1 MKHVLSILAITF
13 LSINVA
19 SAALNSG
26 EANYSS
32 GISPITMTP
41 KGSVSIEKYPVLTP
55 ILGVTYFLLVLFVT
69 LVVIVGAIAAIHAYK
84 NTKKLLPTAGP

>member
-26 EANYSS
+26 EASHAS
-32 GISPITMTP
+32 GIGPITMTP
-41 KGSVSIEKYPVLTP
+41 KGSASIEKNPVLTGP
-55 ILGVTYFLLVLFVT
+55 NFMESRLYINDINPEIGL
-69 LVVIVGAIAAIHAYK
+69 I
-84 NTKKLLPTAGP
+84 PTEMMKSAV

>member
-19 SAALNSG
+19 SAALSST

-32 GISPITMTP
+32 GISPLAMTP
-41 KGSVSIEKYPVLTP
+41 KGSASIDKDSVKT
-55 ILGVTYFLLVLFVT
+55 
-69 LVVIVGAIAAIHAYK
+69 
-84 NTKKLLPTAGP
+84 GPNFMESRLYINDINPEIGLIPSEMMKSAV

>member
-41 KGSVSIEKYPVLTP
+41 KGSVSIEKYPVLTGP
-55 ILGVTYFLLVLFVT
+55 NFMESRLYINEINPEIGL
-69 LVVIVGAIAAIHAYK
+69 I
-84 NTKKLLPTAGP
+84 PTELMHSAT

>member
-26 EANYSS
+26 EAGYAS

-41 KGSVSIEKYPVLTP
+41 KGSVSIEKNHVLT
-55 ILGVTYFLLVLFVT
+55 
-69 LVVIVGAIAAIHAYK
+69 
-84 NTKKLLPTAGP
+84 GPNFMESRLYINDINPEIGLIPSEMMKSAV

>member
-41 KGSVSIEKYPVLTP
+41 KGSVSIEKYPVLTGP
-55 ILGVTYFLLVLFVT
+55 NFMESRLYINEINPKIGL
-69 LVVIVGAIAAIHAYK
+69 I
-84 NTKKLLPTAGP
+84 PTELMHSAT

>member
-19 SAALNSG
+19 SAALNSS
-26 EANYSS
+26 EANFSS

-41 KGSVSIEKYPVLTP
+41 KGSVSIEKYPVRTGPNFMESRLYINEINP
-55 ILGVTYFLLVLFVT
+55 EIGL
-69 LVVIVGAIAAIHAYK
+69 I
-84 NTKKLLPTAGP
+84 PTELMHSAT